1 MGGWEGVDID
11 RRTYLGAKQM
21 KDEKRVRTKSKR
33 REQMSFE
40 LLSDKEQQH
49 GNVRKSKGAAKAMPR
64 DAAKW
69 PLGCGKERQL
79 KCNICTIDSWLESN
93 QLGGRT
99 PKQPCGSGEKIHLTP
114 VRLWRPVR
122 PVSPV

>member
-1 MGGWEGVDID
+1 MQCTVKRKEKKDKKMSAGVGGREGVDID

-69 PLGCGKERQL
+69 PLGRAVAKR
-79 KCNICTIDSWLESN
+79 DS
-93 QLGGRT
+93 
-99 PKQPCGSGEKIHLTP
+99 
-114 VRLWRPVR
+114 
-122 PVSPV
+122 